1 MNLLTAKP
9 VMVCSEQAGFWKL
22 CHLLCHSR
30 YISQVQASLCKKVS
44 MAAVTCSPGR
54 KGNQASI
61 RLLIFPDSE
70 TVVLTIQTLSWPG
83 IMKPMIQ
90 QESIG
95 GNSLRSED
103 QNCQA
108 GQVERKAAPMD
119 PVPVWGQESYASLQS
134 KGYSLSHQKQSDNMT
149 MEGLHARW
157 VQMSPILTHAM
168 VGGHAVIRGHFILQS
183 RLRVDL
189 KDVKKAIVLIW

>member
-1 MNLLTAKP
+1 
-9 VMVCSEQAGFWKL
+9 MVCSEQPGLWKL
-22 CHLLCHSR
+22 CYLLCHSR
-30 YISQVQASLCKKVS
+30 CISQLCISRVQAPLCGEVS

-54 KGNQASI
+54 RGNQASG
-61 RLLIFPDSE
+61 RLLILPNSE
-70 TVVLTIQTLSWPG
+70 IVVLTIRTLSLSWPG

-90 QESIG
+90 QDSIG
-95 GNSLRSED
+95 GNSCRSED

-157 VQMSPILTHAM
+157 VQISPILTHAM
-168 VGGHAVIRGHFILQS
+168 VGGCAVVRGHFPLKS
-183 RLRVDL
+183 RLRDDL
-189 KDVKKAIVLIW
+189 QDVRQARILLW